1 MVLRR
6 KKKLMREKQKRR
18 ILDEVDRNARKN
30 GMTRIGVNRW
40 VLRKK

>member
-1 MVLRR
+1 VVLKG
-6 KKKLMREKQKRR
+6 KKKISKKEKQKR